1 MKIALF
7 LIDEKIGSDNP
18 EVMPIIVLHVQGQL
32 VAEVEKEIIVKKD
45 INYLSLWLLTK
56 KIKEIYVQDID
67 PIIKLLFEKLGVVV
81 CRHEDIEKKPV
92 LKRFLS

>member
-45 INYLSLWLLTK
+45 INYLSLWLLTN